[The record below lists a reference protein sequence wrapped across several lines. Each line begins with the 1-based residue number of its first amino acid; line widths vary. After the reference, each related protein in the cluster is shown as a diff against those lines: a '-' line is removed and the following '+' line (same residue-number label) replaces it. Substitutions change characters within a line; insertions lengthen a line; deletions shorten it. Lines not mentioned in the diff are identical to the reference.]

1 MLEYPKALYIGT
13 VQSHSYKL
21 AKNLEHESELREL
34 GFVDFANLDQEQFN
48 LTLTIDE
55 SPSHDSN
62 VGGSKQFNNAFVP
75 VERFNEVCEKLVQT
89 ETQLGAAQGERD
101 FYIEENHKLKEQLG
115 KSIEIK
121 KETENSETNYSS
133 MTSDQLRKILDEKG
147 IKYLARDNKET
158 LIALLTQPEKT
169 EE

>member
-13 VQSHSYKL
+13 VQSHSHKL
-21 AKNLEHESELREL
+21 AKNLEHEAELRDL
-34 GFVDFANLDQEQFN
+34 GFVDFVDLEKEVE
-48 LTLTIDE
+48 TLA
-55 SPSHDSN
+55 SGS
-62 VGGSKQFNNAFVP
+62 VGSASGEDFKNAFVP
-75 VERFNEVCEKLVQT
+75 IEQFDEVCEKLVQV

-101 FYIEENHKLKEQLG
+101 FYIEENQKLKEQLN

-121 KETENSETNYSS
+121 KETENLETNYSS

-158 LIALLTQPEKT
+158 LIALLMPPVKT
-169 EE
+169 ED